1 MNSQRILEDLPMTR
15 LQVAAV
21 AICIMLNALDG
32 FDVLAISFSA
42 PGIAAEWGISRAEL
56 GVVLAM
62 ELIGMSFGSILL
74 GGVADRSGRRP
85 IILWCL
91 VLMTAGMYLAS
102 IVDTVNKLLMVRFA
116 TGVGIG
122 GMLATINAMVAEYS
136 NARRRNF
143 NVALMAMGYPL
154 GVIVGGSVASILL
167 AHFDWR
173 AVFVLGASMTAL
185 LIPMVWFLMPESI
198 SYLAHKRAPNAL
210 RDINAILKRMGHAA
224 IDKLPDV
231 ESDAP
236 STSWRDL
243 FSPQLARMTVLLTMA
258 YLTHIMTFY
267 YILKWIPKIVVDM
280 GFTASLAGGVLVW
293 ANVGGAAGSMLLG
306 WLTHYYRVRILII
319 IALAG
324 AFVMINVFGQGQAS
338 LSQLALVAAVAGFF
352 TNSAVVGM
360 YALFAQSFPTHLRA
374 GGTGFVIGVGRA
386 GAALGP
392 VIAGLLFQSGY
403 GLPGVSFVMA
413 LGSLIALFL
422 LMMLRDRASPEISSA
437 HAKNE

>member
-1 MNSQRILEDLPMTR
+1 MTR
-15 LQVAAV
+15 LQIAAV

-42 PGIAAEWGISRAEL
+42 PGIASEWGISRAEL

-62 ELIGMSFGSILL
+62 ELIGMSFGSVLL
-74 GGVADRSGRRP
+74 GNVADRRGRRP
-85 IILWCL
+85 IILGCL
-91 VLMTAGMYLAS
+91 MLMATGMYLAS
-102 IVDTVNKLLMVRFA
+102 IVDTVMRLLAVRFA
-116 TGVGIG
+116 TGIGIG

-136 NARRRNF
+136 SARRRNF

-154 GVIVGGSVASILL
+154 GVVVGGSIASILL
-167 AHFDWR
+167 ANYDWR

-198 SYLAHKRAPNAL
+198 SYLAHKRGPGAL
-210 RDINAILKRMGHAA
+210 QDINAILKRMGHPE
-224 IDKLPDV
+224 IDKLPDI
-231 ESDAP
+231 EPGAP
-236 STSWRDL
+236 KTSWRDL
-243 FSPQLARMTVLLTMA
+243 FSAQLARTTLLLTVA

-267 YILKWIPKIVVDM
+267 FILKWIPKIVVDM

-293 ANVGGAAGSMLLG
+293 ANVGGAAGSMILG
-306 WLTHYYRVRILII
+306 WLTHYYRVRILVIV
-319 IALAG
+319 ALAG
-324 AFVMINVFGQGQAS
+324 AFVMINVFGQGQAN

-352 TNSAVVGM
+352 TNSAVVGL

-392 VIAGLLFQSGY
+392 IIAGLLFQGGY
-403 GLPGVSFVMA
+403 GLPAVSFVMA
-413 LGSLIALFL
+413 LGSLIAVFML
-422 LMMLRDRASPEISSA
+422 LMLRDPAR
-437 HAKNE
+437 H